1 MSVYSTAST
10 CKGLY
15 FLPQWAQRY
24 TQRAQGFA
32 FFASYLCALCGKF
45 LPQLTQRYTQRAQVR
60 EPLRSLRPGFAPFA
74 VEITVKISKQVYFS
88 LHIQSE
94 TSQIQSETSRFT
106 CEQACFTCEQACF
119 TCEQACFTCEQAP
132 FYMRASTV
140 LHASKRVLHASKH
153 RFIREQAPFYTR
165 AHVFYTRTHVFY
177 TRAHVFYT
185 RAHVF
190 LHASKRAFTCEQAC
204 KTRVHARKTCEQA
217 CKTCVPNRFPAMMK
231 DISTV
236 NDLFV
241 LHH

>member
-60 EPLRSLRPGFAPFA
+60 EPLRSLRTGFAPFA

-119 TCEQACFTCEQAP
+119 TCEQAP
-132 FYMRASTV
+132 IYMRASTV

-165 AHVFYTRTHVFY
+165 AHVFYMRTHVFY